1 MNSKQ
6 ITRYLSC
13 GVLLFGLV
21 GAAVLTTAGL
31 LWRYGG
37 VDGLRRRV
45 QAELVSYQPR
55 PTALPTLA
63 PQATLDVAD
72 FSAELNQLITPA
84 ATFTLPAPIYSQVEA
99 TSTPMPTIAPTA
111 TRPPLPPAVQLT
123 GYTQVWQTWNNC
135 APATLSTYL
144 SFYGYIH
151 PQAEVAQALKP
162 NVDDKNVSPAEV
174 LAYAETKGLKTQLL
188 INSSAEQVKQF
199 LAQGLP
205 VMVETWLEEHPND
218 GMGHYRLVVGYDDV
232 QQLWLLSDSY
242 QTQGATTPYTYV
254 TLSYEQFDSWWMV
267 FNRPVLLVYPPQ
279 KTAVV
284 QNILGANWSEV
295 GMWQQA
301 LADYQ
306 QQLQT
311 RPDDPFL
318 WFNLGSVLTHLQ
330 QYSAAGQAFDQ
341 ARTLGLPWRMLWY
354 QFELFEA
361 YEQTGRYNELLELT
375 QATIYSGAYV
385 EEVYIWHGRALQA
398 LGREAEAQQ
407 AFEQAQIIRP

>member
-13 GVLLFGLV
+13 GVLFGLV

-63 PQATLDVAD
+63 PQATLDVAN